1 MRMSYEEACRKAG
14 LSEENIR
21 KIRQVYDTDYKRLK
35 RDQEYREKNNLVFN
49 SLSALVSDVDGCV
62 EYEIPDSSSDPLEKI
77 IEKEDEAEHKR
88 RMDIL
93 LESIKELKP
102 DDRKLLL
109 EYYDGKYGIESK
121 MARERG
127 MDRKKFIRTR
137 EEILK
142 ELKEIY
148 FKKYNEKGDG
158 HSDTDGRKNAGG
170 MKKNRK

>member
-77 IEKEDEAEHKR
+77 IEKEDEAEHASR
-88 RMDIL
+88 LDIL
-93 LESIKELKP
+93 RESLKALTP
-102 DDRKLLL
+102 DEQELLL
-109 EYYDGKYGIESK
+109 AYYAGGYGIESQL
-121 MARERG
+121 ARELG
-127 MDRKKFIRTR
+127 MERKKFIRTR
-137 EEILK
+137 EKLLK
-142 ELKEIY
+142 KLQGIY
-148 FKKYNEKGDG
+148 FEKYNGQGDE
-158 HSDTDGRKNAGG
+158 RK
-170 MKKNRK
+170 KKE